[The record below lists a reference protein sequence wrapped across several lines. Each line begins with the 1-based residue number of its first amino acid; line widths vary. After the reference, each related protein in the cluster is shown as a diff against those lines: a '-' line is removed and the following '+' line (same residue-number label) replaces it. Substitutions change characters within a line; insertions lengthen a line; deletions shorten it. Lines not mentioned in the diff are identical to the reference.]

1 MNNSNSP
8 AKPTMDYAQ
17 LLEALNQAS
26 TFDLFRLNAM
36 IDRELESSE
45 RIGRI
50 KAALTVGQK
59 LSYFDRNSNSLR
71 DCEVLQLRQKRAL
84 VLDFS
89 DGKRWTVPY
98 YMLNLEGADA
108 RVNHEAQQG
117 LSRHAIA
124 VGDLL
129 GFKDKHGEEHF
140 GHVLRLNT
148 KSVSLQVAERQW
160 WVAYSLLYRV
170 LDGQGDQEGE
180 LLIDGERADQSGD
193 AVQGSLL
200 EL

>member
-1 MNNSNSP
+1 MNNSNPP

-17 LLEALNQAS
+17 LLEALNRAS

-50 KAALTVGQK
+50 KAALTIGQK
-59 LSYFDRNSNSLR
+59 LSYFDRSSNSLR
-71 DCEVLQLRQKRAL
+71 NCEVLQLRQKRAL
-84 VLDFS
+84 VLDFT
-89 DGKRWTVPY
+89 DGKRWAIPY
-98 YMLNLEGADA
+98 YMLNLEGADT
-108 RVNHEAQQG
+108 RVNHETQRG

-129 GFKDKHGEEHF
+129 GFKDKHREERF
-140 GHVLRLNT
+140 GHVIRLNT
-148 KSVSLQVAERQW
+148 KSVTLQVAERRW
-160 WVAYSLLYRV
+160 RVAYSLLYRV
-170 LDGQGDQEGE
+170 LDGQGNQEEE
-180 LLIDGERADQSGD
+180 LLIDGERPDQYNE

-200 EL
+200 E

>member
-1 MNNSNSP
+1 MNTTNPP
-8 AKPTMDYAQ
+8 AKPAMDYAQ

-36 IDRELESSE
+36 IDRELESPE

-50 KAALTVGQK
+50 KAALIVGQK

-71 DCEVLQLRQKRAL
+71 DCEVLQLKQKRAL
-84 VLDFS
+84 VLDFT
-89 DGKRWTVPY
+89 DGNRWTVPY
-98 YMLNLEGADA
+98 FMLNIEGADV
-108 RVNHEAQQG
+108 RVNQDAHKG

-148 KSVSLQVAERQW
+148 KSVTLQVAQGQW
-160 WVAYSLLYRV
+160 RVGYSLLYRV
-170 LDGQGDQEGE
+170 LDGQGDRDGE
-180 LLIDGERADQSGD
+180 LLIDGERSDPWREAD
-193 AVQGSLL
+193 QGSLL
-200 EL
+200 E

>member
-84 VLDFS
+84 VLDLLMANAGRCPTTCS
-89 DGKRWTVPY
+89 ILKVP
-98 YMLNLEGADA
+98 MLAL
-108 RVNHEAQQG
+108 
-117 LSRHAIA
+117 IM
-124 VGDLL
+124 
-129 GFKDKHGEEHF
+129 K
-140 GHVLRLNT
+140 LN
-148 KSVSLQVAERQW
+148 KA
-160 WVAYSLLYRV
+160 
-170 LDGQGDQEGE
+170 
-180 LLIDGERADQSGD
+180 
-193 AVQGSLL
+193 
-200 EL
+200 